1 MLCCQIFW
9 VFKKSEKSGFLCELI
24 SVSPTGNFFVCF
36 LFGLLGVCKG
46 FGPYSLPAISDLLA
60 ASLKLLIFR
69 AEFGENLEKNHSCIA
84 VQIAYG
90 NNFVF
95 CNL

>member
-1 MLCCQIFW
+1 MKNLDFYVSSS
-9 VFKKSEKSGFLCELI
+9 VFHQQEL
-24 SVSPTGNFFVCF
+24 F
-36 LFGLLGVCKG
+36 LFGLLGFCKG

-69 AEFGENLEKNHSCIA
+69 AEFGEILEKNHSCIA